1 MEQRYR
7 YCRYYNYALDRHS
20 RFGFIVMMQNYGVLS
35 IIPVYKLQIICDSP
49 YFSSPFSPLY
59 KDITD

>member
-35 IIPVYKLQIICDSP
+35 SMQVYKLRNI
-49 YFSSPFSPLY
+49 
-59 KDITD
+59 